1 MGSQPPTA
9 LDSLLA
15 YHLPPDQIATEP
27 VRPRDSARLLLVQRE
42 SQSLS
47 DHLIRDLPN
56 LLSPKDL
63 LVFNNSKVI
72 PARLICSQNRTELL
86 LLEETSPGWWTAL
99 GTPAKRLKPGT
110 DLFPDPVQGPFSSAP
125 SLRVEKTIPGGQL
138 VIRSLVE
145 NFDLDSFG
153 RPPLPPYILKS
164 RKARGQADFLP
175 DDVTTYQTTYAK
187 VAGSVAAPTAGLH
200 FTPELLAQLNHAFVT
215 LHVGLGTF
223 RPIKTTDF
231 RDHPMHEEK
240 YEIGQG
246 LSEKIAAVQSGPAQ
260 VGALQLG
267 LTQVR
272 IAQIG
277 MHQIGILQAA
287 ARAAALL
294 EQPHQWRGIGASG
307 RGTQSHDWSR
317 HQDPG
322 ANQCRTRPLAQG
334 AQQGQQPAGHGS
346 HGCGPA
352 TCRL

>member
-1 MGSQPPTA
+1 MGSQLPAA

-27 VRPRDSARLLLVQRE
+27 VRPRDSARLLLVLRE
-42 SQSLS
+42 SQSLA

-56 LLSPKDL
+56 LLSPEDL

-86 LLEETSPGWWTAL
+86 LLEETKPGWWTAL
-99 GTPAKRLKPGT
+99 GTPAKRLTPGT
-110 DLFPDPVQGPFSSAP
+110 DLFPDPVQGPPPATP

-153 RPPLPPYILKS
+153 HPPLPPYILKS

-223 RPIKTTDF
+223 RPIKTADF

-240 YEIGQG
+240 YEIGSG
-246 LSEKIAAVQSGPAQ
+246 LSEK
-260 VGALQLG
+260 
-267 LTQVR
+267 
-272 IAQIG
+272 
-277 MHQIGILQAA
+277 MAA
-287 ARAAALL
+287 AGRVIAVGTTSARVL
-294 EQPHQWRGIGASG
+294 ESAPHLQPHA
-307 RGTQSHDWSR
+307 GTTQAFFYPPYKFKRIQGLLTNFHLPHSTLLLLVAAFAG
-317 HQDPG
+317 PE
-322 ANQCRTRPLAQG
+322 LALRAYEHAIREKYRFYSFG
-334 AQQGQQPAGHGS
+334 DAM
-346 HGCGPA
+346 
-352 TCRL
+352 LIL